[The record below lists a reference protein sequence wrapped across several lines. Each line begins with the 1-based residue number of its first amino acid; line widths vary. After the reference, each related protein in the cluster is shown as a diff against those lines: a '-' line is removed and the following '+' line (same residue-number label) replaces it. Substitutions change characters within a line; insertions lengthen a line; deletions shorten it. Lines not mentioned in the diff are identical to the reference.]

1 MRKTDAQ
8 RGKAAVLKLKEDEEQ
23 LVLDWINA
31 QSVYADSM
39 RYLIQKEIAENGIRN
54 LQLYIPRIRDIET
67 IKTLLPSD
75 NVRPTTMSVPT
86 SAVISHQEKP
96 TEVIVKKE
104 TNSTTSE
111 QIPPLSAP
119 LHAGVIDGEP
129 ENKSDLG
136 SSLASDSN
144 VSIVKSE
151 YVTDTQSTSKPAN
164 PSSPGRRAKKTF
176 DASTISSYQ

>member
-75 NVRPTTMSVPT
+75 SVRPTTMSAPT
-86 SAVISHQEKP
+86 SAVKSYEEKP

-104 TNSTTSE
+104 TNSTTRD
-111 QIPPLSAP
+111 QIPPLSVP
-119 LHAGVIDGEP
+119 LHPGVTIGET

-136 SSLASDSN
+136 SRLVSDSN

-151 YVTDTQSTSKPAN
+151 SVTDTQSTSKPAN
-164 PSSPGRRAKKTF
+164 PSPGRKAKKTF
-176 DASTISSYQ
+176 DQSTISSYQ